1 MSQFTLFKA
10 LRLSLLLPLLSSF
23 LVTQA
28 HARRRPN
35 TSQRPTTTSICD
47 YYTPQILGADTAA
60 AQQLLITLLVN
71 TFVIG
76 NYTTPNTGHA
86 VAGIAAPAVYNGTE
100 VALLPYFT
108 GELNS
113 TNTGGE
119 VGASKLFLDDGAAE
133 PLARNMS
140 SAGDVQSA
148 QYNLL
153 THIYQYFGHLL
164 GCSRQGAPAFPNY
177 QGRTSMYEVHRYMN
191 LDYAQMT
198 FFITQVR
205 DSAISLGIA
214 PADAAVLVDTLNTSF
229 NTRCSPATVITYQR
243 QGQQQQQQIGDTPE
257 FQAVCIADDC
267 PLAPE
272 ADCAAYPLNGR
283 ALVPVNVTGL
293 ADSGSNSTGSGS
305 GSGGDTGSA
314 GNETTTSGGANGP
327 VQTGGAAAVG
337 AGFLGGQV
345 WEVLLTILVVML
357 SVEMPSLGRDA

>member
-1 MSQFTLFKA
+1 MTIFKA
-10 LRLSLLLPLLSSF
+10 LHLSFLLPLLLTL
-23 LVTQA
+23 LVDHA

-35 TSQRPTTTSICD
+35 SQRPSTTSICD
-47 YYTPQILGADTAA
+47 FYTTQILGTNTATS
-60 AQQLLITLLVN
+60 QQLLITLLVN

-119 VGASKLFLDDGAAE
+119 VGASKLFLDNGGAG
-133 PLARNMS
+133 PIGMNMS
-140 SAGDVQSA
+140 SAGDVHSA

-164 GCSRQGAPAFPNY
+164 GCSRQGGPAFPNY

-191 LDYAQMT
+191 LDITQMT
-198 FFITQVR
+198 FFITQVH

-214 PADAAVLVDTLNTSF
+214 PDDAAVLVDTLNTSF
-229 NTRCSPATVITYQR
+229 NTRCSPAMVITYR
-243 QGQQQQQQIGDTPE
+243 RGGQQQQQQIGDTPQ
-257 FQAVCIADDC
+257 FQSVCIAENC

-283 ALVPVNVTGL
+283 ALVPVNVTGIE
-293 ADSGSNSTGSGS
+293 DSGSGSGSNSTGVGGGGGGS
-305 GSGGDTGSA
+305 NGTTTATTSA
-314 GNETTTSGGANGP
+314 GEDGP
-327 VQTGGAAAVG
+327 VQTGGAAAAG
-337 AGFLGGQV
+337 TGFLGGQV
-345 WEVLLTILVVML
+345 WEIILTFVVVML
-357 SVEMPSLGRDA
+357 SVEMPSLGRRA